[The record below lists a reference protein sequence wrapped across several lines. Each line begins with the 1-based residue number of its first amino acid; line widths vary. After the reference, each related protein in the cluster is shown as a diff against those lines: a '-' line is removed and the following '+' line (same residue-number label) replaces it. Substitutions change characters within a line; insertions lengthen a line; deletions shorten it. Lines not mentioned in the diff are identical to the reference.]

1 MKTLIASIALALSFA
16 AAPVMAAENPF
27 SMGSTAQI
35 QTASAADGKCGD
47 SMKKKEGAKC
57 GESMKKETGKCGG
70 PEMKECMEKKTK
82 EECAKEG
89 KCGEG
94 KCGEG
99 TKKEAAKCGEG
110 KCGDSMKKK

>member
-1 MKTLIASIALALSFA
+1 MKTLLATLALALSFA

-27 SMGSTAQI
+27 SMGATAQI
-35 QTASAADGKCGD
+35 QTADAKDGKCG
-47 SMKKKEGAKC
+47 EG
-57 GESMKKETGKCGG
+57 MKKETGKCGG
-70 PEMKECMEKKTK
+70 AAMKECMEKKSK

-94 KCGEG
+94 KCGDSM
-99 TKKEAAKCGEG
+99 KKDAKCGEG

>member
-1 MKTLIASIALALSFA
+1 MKKLLATLALALSFA

-27 SMGSTAQI
+27 SMGNTAQI
-35 QTASAADGKCGD
+35 QTATAADGKCGD
-47 SMKKKEGAKC
+47 SMKKEA
-57 GESMKKETGKCGG
+57 GKCGDSKKA
-70 PEMKECMEKKTK
+70 EDAKAMKECMDKKTK

-99 TKKEAAKCGEG
+99 
-110 KCGDSMKKK
+110 MKKK